1 MTRGSTAQSCSSGG
15 LAHHGLAREPH
26 APSRRVRPAP
36 VCGEPCVPVAPS
48 SRRGAQGRGL
58 LRGATQPDLPRAVR
72 AAPGAAPAPEWV
84 PDPQNGPSWGP
95 TGSAIPRRVPR
106 EPSRM
111 GVGRP
116 HPGAPC
122 EPKASVQFTG
132 RWVCVTAPLCRRTV
146 GLRHASLRRR
156 TVGLHHASLRRL
168 VCVTAQAMVCVTVQA
183 DCGSALCVTV
193 QTVVC
198 VTAQADGGSASCVT
212 AQVDSGSASCV
223 TAQVDGG
230 SASCVMRRRWSA
242 SLRHCAGGRW
252 VCVMRHAQAVVCVPA
267 QLAVGGRM
275 RRPEQHPG
283 VCVLPPG
290 STGRPG
296 SASPPPLALQG
307 AMAATYFALNR
318 APQAPRLEPVLSS
331 NLAQRRG
338 MKRLTSTRL

>member
-146 GLRHASLRRR
+146 GLRHAS
-156 TVGLHHASLRRL
+156 
-168 VCVTAQAMVCVTVQA
+168 
-183 DCGSALCVTV
+183 
-193 QTVVC
+193 
-198 VTAQADGGSASCVT
+198 
-212 AQVDSGSASCV
+212 
-223 TAQVDGG
+223 
-230 SASCVMRRRWSA
+230 
-242 SLRHCAGGRW
+242 CAGGGLRPCAARGGRADAAARATSGCLRAPAR
-252 VCVMRHAQAVVCVPA
+252 VHRPPRLSEPSSPRFAGSHGRHLLRSQQSPSGPAAGARAVVQPGPA
-267 QLAVGGRM
+267 PGHEETHVYAAVAEPRAFSAAGR
-275 RRPEQHPG
+275 
-283 VCVLPPG
+283 G
-290 STGRPG
+290 SDGDPRTRPG
-296 SASPPPLALQG
+296 RSAPSAP
-307 AMAATYFALNR
+307 TNR
-318 APQAPRLEPVLSS
+318 TEPFLHP
-331 NLAQRRG
+331 
-338 MKRLTSTRL
+338 

>member
-168 VCVTAQAMVCVTVQA
+168 VCVTARAMVCVTVQA

-212 AQVDSGSASCV
+212 AQAVVCVTAQVDSGSASCV

-242 SLRHCAGGRW
+242 SLRSSRWAGGCGGQSNIR
-252 VCVMRHAQAVVCVPA
+252 VSACSRPGPPAAQAQRA
-267 QLAVGGRM
+267 L
-275 RRPEQHPG
+275 
-283 VCVLPPG
+283 LPSLCREPW
-290 STGRPG
+290 
-296 SASPPPLALQG
+296 PPPTSLSTEPLRPRGWSPCCRPTWPSAG
-307 AMAATYFALNR
+307 A
-318 APQAPRLEPVLSS
+318 
-331 NLAQRRG
+331 
-338 MKRLTSTRL
+338 